1 MPGQPPAPVML
12 LTLTCQVNCNSY
24 LHLLTLHSASLDAAR
39 PRCAVMIVAR
49 RYTRNTSGLP
59 VSHTAM
65 IACSAVT

>member
-1 MPGQPPAPVML
+1 MPGRPPAPVML
-12 LTLTCQVNCNSY
+12 LILTCQANCNSY
-24 LHLLTLHSASLDAAR
+24 QHLLTLHPASLDAGR

-59 VSHTAM
+59 VSYAAM